1 MASASKAPDITE
13 RTIIDLSGRLS
24 TYYDLNANAFDVA
37 IAGLP
42 FIMAITDN
50 TPYKRQTAEFRAQRV
65 DQMRD
70 PGEHTLAGSG
80 YWTRS
85 QSSWHY
91 GEGIQF
97 TEPMEGNDNEVR
109 FRYRDS
115 YGIDPWTPGQLTLL
129 KDTTL
134 VQAFRGKCD
143 IRTAENNT
151 PYLIATDTEPVITT
165 TTTSSATSGS
175 TVISVASTAGIVVG
189 YTVTDGTNITSGTTV
204 TAIGTNTI
212 TISPASTAGTM
223 ASGTTLRL
231 CPTNA
236 IYKITT
242 SNTSTAFI
250 TYAQLGSNTILGV
263 TSDGAYLYVAT
274 PTTIYDI
281 NLSTGAVHD
290 SYTINTTDAS
300 NVAIKWVKSRV
311 IAAITRTDGT
321 HAAYELLF
329 PNKGSGASVNL
340 STLTPIS
347 GSNNMS
353 NGWIWSTVGEAIGA
367 IYLGGYLGEHSSL
380 FKLAV
385 DNTGAL
391 GTILTAAILPR
402 GEKLLNVY
410 GYLGTYIMM
419 GTNKGARVATSDTN
433 GDITYGPLVYHNENG
448 VYDFEARDSY
458 VWCANTAGVNG
469 FSGTTRI
476 NLAQPITLIGYAQ
489 PISTGVYARAT
500 DVFASGQTGSVRSI
514 RIFDSPNRVAFSVS
528 GSGVW
533 VEHKTQLVDVG
544 QIRGGRIRYDT
555 MENKA
560 WKRIRVRTSDDTA
573 IGSIEVYK
581 VGTTSDTIITTLYEG
596 NSTTAD
602 IDLANAYPEATPD
615 ASFKLVLNRKST
627 DATTGPVV
635 VGIAVKALPTPTR
648 ARLLQIPLFCYDK
661 ETDKT
666 GNIIGYEGYAK
677 ERLLALE
684 TVEAMGETVILQDFN
699 AGGDPFEVII
709 DQITFTRSTPSNR
722 NYTGFGGIIQVIART
737 VV

>member
-1 MASASKAPDITE
+1 MVSRAPDISE

-24 TYYDLNANAFDVA
+24 TYYDLNANAFDIA
-37 IAGLP
+37 IAGMP
-42 FIMAITDN
+42 FIMAVTDN

-91 GEGIQF
+91 GEGINF

-109 FRYRDS
+109 FRYKDS
-115 YGIDPWTPGQLTLL
+115 YGIDIWTPGQLTLL
-129 KDTTL
+129 KDTTK

-143 IRTAENNT
+143 VRTAEDT
-151 PYLIATDTEPVITT
+151 SPYVIATDMETVVTT
-165 TTTSSATSGS
+165 TAAATAATAATTIT
-175 TVISVASTAGIVVG
+175 VASTANIVAG
-189 YTVTDGTNITSGTTV
+189 YVINGTNITAGTTV
-204 TAIGTNTI
+204 STVGTGSI
-212 TISPASTAGTM
+212 TISAGTTGSV
-223 ASGTTLRL
+223 ANGATLTFH
-231 CPTNA
+231 PVNA

-242 SNTSTAFI
+242 ANTSTAFI
-250 TYAQLGSNTILGV
+250 TYASLGYKQVLGI
-263 TSDGAYLYVAT
+263 TSDGAYAYVAT
-274 PTTIYDI
+274 ATNIYDI

-290 SYTINTTDAS
+290 SYTINTTNAAS
-300 NVAIKWVKSRV
+300 VAIKWVKSRV
-311 IAAITRTDGT
+311 IAGITRTDGT

-329 PNKGSGASVNL
+329 PNKGSGASVNV
-340 STLTPIS
+340 STLTAIS

-353 NGWIWSTVGEAIGA
+353 LGWTWSTVGEAIGA

-380 FKLAV
+380 FKLSV
-385 DNTGAL
+385 DSSGAL

-402 GEKLLNVY
+402 GEKLLNIY

-458 VWCANTAGVNG
+458 VFCANTNGINSNSGV
-469 FSGTTRI
+469 TRI

-500 DVFASGQTGSVRSI
+500 DVFANGVTGTVNSV
-514 RIFDSPNRVAFSVS
+514 RIFDSPNRVVFTVS

-533 VEHKTQLVDVG
+533 VENSTTLVESG
-544 QIRGGRIRYDT
+544 ILRGGKIRYDT

-560 WKRIRVRTSDDTA
+560 WKRVRVRTLNDVANGDIQVSK
-573 IGSIEVYK
+573 I
-581 VGTTSDTIITTLYEG
+581 GTTTDTIIQILTEG
-596 NSTTAD
+596 NSTAAD
-602 IDLANAYPEATPD
+602 LDLTNAYPDISPD
-615 ASFKLVLNRKST
+615 ASIKLQLVRNST
-627 DATTGPVV
+627 DSTTGPVV
-635 VGIAVKALPTPTR
+635 VGVAVKALPSPTR
-648 ARLLQIPLFCYDK
+648 ARIIQIPLFCYDR
-661 ETDKT
+661 ESDKT
-666 GNIIGYEGYAK
+666 GNMIGYEGYAK
-677 ERLLALE
+677 ERLAALE
-684 TVEAMGETVILQDFN
+684 TIEGRGDTVVVQDFN
-699 AGGDPFEVII
+699 AGGDPIEVVIE
-709 DQITFTRSTPSNR
+709 QVTFTRSTPANR
-722 NYTGFGGIIQVIART
+722 NYTGFGGIIQLVCRT

>member
-1 MASASKAPDITE
+1 MVSRAPDISE

-24 TYYDLNANAFDVA
+24 TYYDLNANAFDIA
-37 IAGLP
+37 IAGMP
-42 FIMAITDN
+42 FIMAVTDN

-91 GEGIQF
+91 GEGINF

-109 FRYRDS
+109 FRYKDS
-115 YGIDPWTPGQLTLL
+115 YGIDVWTPGQLTLL
-129 KDTTL
+129 KDTTK

-143 IRTAENNT
+143 VRTAEDT
-151 PYLIATDTEPVITT
+151 SPYVIATDMETVVTT
-165 TTTSSATSGS
+165 TAAATAATAATTIT
-175 TVISVASTAGIVVG
+175 VASTANIVAG
-189 YTVTDGTNITSGTTV
+189 YVINGTNITAGTTV
-204 TAIGTNTI
+204 STVGTGSI
-212 TISPASTAGTM
+212 TISAGTTGSV
-223 ASGTTLRL
+223 ANGATLTFH
-231 CPTNA
+231 PVNA

-242 SNTSTAFI
+242 ANTSTAFI
-250 TYAQLGSNTILGV
+250 TYASLGYKQVLGI
-263 TSDGAYLYVAT
+263 TSDGAYAYVAT
-274 PTTIYDI
+274 ATNIYDI

-290 SYTINTTDAS
+290 SYTINTTNAAS
-300 NVAIKWVKSRV
+300 VAIKWVKSRV
-311 IAAITRTDGT
+311 IAGITRTDGT

-329 PNKGSGASVNL
+329 PNKGSGASVNV
-340 STLTPIS
+340 STLTAIS

-353 NGWIWSTVGEAIGA
+353 LGWTWSTVGEAIGA

-380 FKLAV
+380 FKLSV
-385 DNTGAL
+385 DSSGAL

-402 GEKLLNVY
+402 GEKLLNIY

-458 VWCANTAGVNG
+458 VFCANTNGINSNSGV
-469 FSGTTRI
+469 TRI

-500 DVFASGQTGSVRSI
+500 DVFANGVTGTVNSV
-514 RIFDSPNRVAFSVS
+514 RIFDSPNRVVFTVS

-533 VEHKTQLVDVG
+533 VENSTTLVESG
-544 QIRGGRIRYDT
+544 ILRGGKIRYDT

-560 WKRIRVRTSDDTA
+560 WKRVRVRTLNDVANGDIQVSK
-573 IGSIEVYK
+573 I
-581 VGTTSDTIITTLYEG
+581 GTTTDTIIQILTEG
-596 NSTTAD
+596 NSTAAD
-602 IDLANAYPEATPD
+602 LDLTNAYPDISPD
-615 ASFKLVLNRKST
+615 ASIKLQLVRNST
-627 DATTGPVV
+627 DSTTGPVV
-635 VGIAVKALPTPTR
+635 VGVAVKALPSPTR
-648 ARLLQIPLFCYDK
+648 ARIIQIPLFCYDR
-661 ETDKT
+661 ESDKT
-666 GNIIGYEGYAK
+666 GNMIGYEGYAK
-677 ERLLALE
+677 ERLAALE
-684 TVEAMGETVILQDFN
+684 TIEGRGDTVVVQDFN
-699 AGGDPFEVII
+699 AGGDPIEVVIE
-709 DQITFTRSTPSNR
+709 QVTFTRSTPANR
-722 NYTGFGGIIQVIART
+722 NYTGFGGIIQLVCRT